1 MLPGGHLFVDDMPDM
16 LLQSMARRLY
26 ESLRLYE

>member
-1 MLPGGHLFVDDMPDM
+1 MLPGGHLFMDAMPDM

-26 ESLRLYE
+26 EALR